1 MEYVLEIENLC
12 KNYKNFQLKDVSF
25 ALERGRIMG
34 FIGRNGAGKSTTLKS
49 IMNFIHY
56 DGGEIRIFGKHMAD
70 SELELKQKI
79 GFVTGGID
87 FYTKKKLGTLTAVT
101 KTFFERWDEGRYRS
115 LMDQFGLLEEQ
126 TPAKLSAGMK
136 LKYTITL
143 ALSHGAE
150 LLILDEPTS
159 GLDPVSREELLDM
172 FIQFADEGKSILFSS
187 HITSD
192 LDRCADDVTYI
203 REGRIEVS
211 CGLDDLLD
219 QYRVYDFQPEDLT
232 PEISQHLIGTRRLRR
247 RQTALIRAEDAEA
260 LGMNVRGAELEDV
273 MVHLEHANA
282 MKDEAK
288 PLA

>member
-1 MEYVLEIENLC
+1 MEHVLEIENLC

-25 ALERGRIMG
+25 TLERGRIMG

-56 DGGEIRIFGKHMAD
+56 DSGNIRIFGKHMAD

-87 FYTKKKLGTLTAVT
+87 FYTKKKLGVLTDVT
-101 KTFFERWDEGRYRS
+101 RKFFENWDEECYRD
-115 LMDQFGLLEEQ
+115 LMDRFGLLEEQ

-159 GLDPVSREELLDM
+159 GLDPVSRDELLEM
-172 FIQFADEGKSILFSS
+172 FIRFADEGKSILFST

-203 REGRIEVS
+203 RDGRIVIS
-211 CGLDDLLD
+211 TGLDDLLD

-232 PEISQHLIGTRRLRR
+232 PELSGYLIGTRRLRR
-247 RQTALIRAEDAEA
+247 RHTALIRTEDAAA
-260 LGMNVRGAELEDV
+260 LGVTARDAELEDV
-273 MVHLEHANA
+273 MVHLESADRTGILE
-282 MKDEAK
+282 K
-288 PLA
+288 